1 MGRFAE
7 EAQPADERQ
16 YPCKERGQARHTS
29 SFFLV
34 HLLAKGCA
42 IEGEKQ
48 ISFLLALKQPRHHGA
63 PAGRRERDDPDFPR
77 DGAARVLVRVA
88 RAHARPAAH
97 SSARQ
102 PAAATLPAAGCARP
116 GRPDRVRAPAAR
128 PRGHW
133 LRQGSL
139 LCGSR
144 RGPPRPERA
153 GHRDP
158 RPFGGG
164 GEPSLYA
171 TQRSNPSRPSTAQPA
186 RHGSRQVCYPHVG
199 ASPWTGQLSGTGNL
213 RFVAGSAN
221 VRLGP
226 NPGPVA
232 RALSLPLP
240 LPPTLTLSKCCSA
253 LPSYP

>member
-7 EAQPADERQ
+7 EAHPADGKSAKRNAL
-16 YPCKERGQARHTS
+16 GNS
-29 SFFLV
+29 SFFLFYA
-34 HLLAKGCA
+34 HLSAALFCS
-42 IEGEKQ
+42 IFNRQLQ
-48 ISFLLALKQPRHHGA
+48 ISKPRHLGA
-63 PAGRRERDDPDFPR
+63 RRTRDDPDFPR

-116 GRPDRVRAPAAR
+116 GRPRVRAPAAR

-171 TQRSNPSRPSTAQPA
+171 TRRSNPSRPSTAQPA

-240 LPPTLTLSKCCSA
+240 LPPTLTLSRCCSA
-253 LPSYP
+253 LPS